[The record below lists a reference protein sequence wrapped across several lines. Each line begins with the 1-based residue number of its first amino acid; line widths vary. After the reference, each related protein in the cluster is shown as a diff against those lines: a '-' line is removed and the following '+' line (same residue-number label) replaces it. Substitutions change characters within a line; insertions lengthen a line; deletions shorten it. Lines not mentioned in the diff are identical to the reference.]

1 MPFRR
6 ERAAAPRKG
15 AAQAKPGGKSAP
27 KPKPDAA
34 ATKAQVPEPRPAPP
48 EAGRARSPVPREAPR
63 DARPV
68 PSGNGDLV
76 AVDVGNSETVV
87 GLFRGEEL
95 TAHWRLTS
103 GRATA
108 DELSLTLEAM
118 LRRAGGAAVSPGFR
132 PAAVLCS
139 VAPSLT
145 LPWLEA
151 LERLAGAPPVEV
163 SAESVPDLPIRYHD
177 KSSVGADRIANAV
190 AVRALYGTPAI
201 VVDLGTATTFDCVS
215 SEGEYLGGVIA
226 PGVMTSAEELFRR
239 AARLPRVELRRPERV
254 LGRATQESLQAGVVW
269 GAAGQVDALVRR
281 LALEMKGTPHVI
293 ATGGLAPFIAPECET
308 INVVDS
314 TLTLKGLRL
323 IWEQAR

>member
-1 MPFRR
+1 MPSGRDR
-6 ERAAAPRKG
+6 STPPRTAAAGERK
-15 AAQAKPGGKSAP
+15 KPEGK
-27 KPKPDAA
+27 
-34 ATKAQVPEPRPAPP
+34 T
-48 EAGRARSPVPREAPR
+48 AR
-63 DARPV
+63 
-68 PSGNGDLV
+68 DLI

-87 GLFRGEEL
+87 GLFHGGAL
-95 TAHWRLTS
+95 AAHWRLTS

-108 DELSLTLEAM
+108 DEVSLTLDAL
-118 LRRAGGAAVSPGFR
+118 LRNAGGAAAAPPFR
-132 PAAVLCS
+132 PGAVLCS

-145 LPWLEA
+145 LAWVEA
-151 LERLAGAPPVEV
+151 LGRRAGAPPVEV
-163 SAESVPDLPIRYHD
+163 SAETAPDLPIRYLD

-215 SEGEYLGGVIA
+215 AEGAYLGGAIA

-239 AARLPRVELRRPERV
+239 AARLPRVELRRPERA

-281 LALEMKGTPHVI
+281 LALEMRGTPHVI
-293 ATGGLAPFIAPECET
+293 ATGGLAPFIAPECEP
-308 INVVDS
+308 INVVDA
-314 TLTLKGLRL
+314 TLTLQGLRL